1 MLSAVLAILSFTTM
15 LKTEEFG
22 VFFEIEEDSFFVD
35 EDAFW
40 IRKVDSL
47 FSCSQMCARKAVCK
61 SANYITGGETCS
73 LHRETR
79 KMYPD
84 RLLKQKG
91 SSYVEKVC
99 QSGTKKTLY

>member
-1 MLSAVLAILSFTTM
+1 MLSAVLAMLSFTAS
-15 LKTEEFG
+15 LKTEG
-22 VFFEIEEDSFFVD
+22 VSVFFEIEEDSFFVD
-35 EDAFW
+35 DDVIW

-47 FSCSQMCARKAVCK
+47 LSCSQMCAREAVCK
-61 SANYITGGETCS
+61 SANYVTSGETCL
-73 LHRETR
+73 LHRETK

-99 QSGTKKTLY
+99 

>member
-1 MLSAVLAILSFTTM
+1 MLGTVLAILSFPVM
-15 LKTEEFG
+15 FKTEEFG

-35 EDAFW
+35 EDVIW
-40 IRKVDSL
+40 IGKIDSL
-47 FSCSQMCARKAVCK
+47 LSCSQICAREAVCN
-61 SANYITGGETCS
+61 SGNYITSGEICS
-73 LHRETR
+73 LHRETG

-99 QSGTKKTLY
+99 YSGRKNLY

>member
-1 MLSAVLAILSFTTM
+1 MLSAVLAILSFTAT
-15 LKTEEFG
+15 LNTEEFG
-22 VFFEIEEDSFFVD
+22 DFFEIEEDYFFVD

-40 IRKVDSL
+40 IGKVGSL
-47 FSCSQMCARKAVCK
+47 LSCSQMCAREAVCK
-61 SANYITGGETCS
+61 SANYITSGETCS

-84 RLLKQKG
+84 RLLKQNG

-99 QSGTKKTLY
+99 H